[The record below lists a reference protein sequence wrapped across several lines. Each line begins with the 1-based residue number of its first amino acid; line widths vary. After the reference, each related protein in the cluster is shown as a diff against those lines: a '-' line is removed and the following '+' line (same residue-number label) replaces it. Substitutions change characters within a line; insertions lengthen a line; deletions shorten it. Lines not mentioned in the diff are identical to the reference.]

1 MYRRTDFKLL
11 KSLGNQR
18 DREIPSFTMK
28 LTVESFVG
36 LLKNESSD
44 IIDQSV
50 EF

>member
-1 MYRRTDFKLL
+1 MYRRTDSKLL
-11 KSLGNQR
+11 KSLVYQR

-36 LLKNESSD
+36 LLKNESSN